1 MGRCNGCEYEYDGL
15 CTALGEEC
23 KNIMFCTVITNKVR
37 EEILKTPIIGK
48 EETEMEKKNKE
59 CKGCFGAS
67 MNDCGNCE
75 KETKP
80 NKHDN
85 VNHPKHYEGHCSIEC
100 IDNMRLIFGNQNVTD
115 YCMVN
120 AYKYLSRHKYKN
132 GYEDLKKAKWYL
144 DKAEVLHLTEETDI
158 NCDIFDKLLDLCN
171 KYMEEY
177 EHGKGNE

>member
-1 MGRCNGCEYEYDGL
+1 MGRCDGCEYEYDGL
-15 CTALGEEC
+15 CTEIGRGCNEIVVC
-23 KNIMFCTVITNKVR
+23 NVVTHKVR
-37 EEILKTPIIGK
+37 ERMSKTPTIGK
-48 EETEMEKKNKE
+48 EETEMEKTEQDKQ
-59 CKGCFGAS
+59 
-67 MNDCGNCE
+67 
-75 KETKP
+75 
-80 NKHDN
+80 DN

-120 AYKYLSRHKYKN
+120 AYKYLSRYRYKN

-144 DKAEVLHLTEETDI
+144 DKAEVLHLTEGTDI
-158 NCDIFDKLLDLCN
+158 NCEMFDKLFGLCN

>member
-1 MGRCNGCEYEYDGL
+1 MGRCDGCEYEYDGL
-15 CTALGEEC
+15 CVEIGRACNEIVVC
-23 KNIMFCTVITNKVR
+23 NVITHKVR
-37 EEILKTPIIGK
+37 EEILKTSTIGK
-48 EETEMEKKNKE
+48 GETEMKKENRK
-59 CKGCFGAS
+59 CNSCFGAS
-67 MNDCGNCE
+67 MNDCGGCE

-100 IDNMRLIFGNQNVTD
+100 IDNMRLIFGNQSVTD
-115 YCMVN
+115 YCIVN

-144 DKAEVLHLTEETDI
+144 DEAEVLHLTGETDI
-158 NCDIFDKLLDLCN
+158 NHDVFDKLLDLCN
-171 KYMEEY
+171 KYMGEY